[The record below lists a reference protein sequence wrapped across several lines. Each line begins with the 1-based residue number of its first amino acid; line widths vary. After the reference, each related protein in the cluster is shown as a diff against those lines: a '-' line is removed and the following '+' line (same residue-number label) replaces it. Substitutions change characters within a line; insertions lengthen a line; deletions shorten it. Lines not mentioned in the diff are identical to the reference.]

1 MKFKIII
8 TIFLFIFS
16 LVYLNNAINFI
27 QENDKLMNEIKEKK
41 ANYYQ
46 KPINAI
52 ITKNTMIPGLKG
64 KEINIKKSY
73 QRMKKINNFQESLLV
88 FNEILPT
95 KSINNNYDKVII
107 SGNTNIKQ
115 VSIILNITDEYLF
128 NSIDKILKSN
138 NVYANILE
146 SSNYSL
152 TNTNF
157 QNSISENYLPFT
169 TYCLTNKIEI
179 EENCLIN
186 HKYTLLGYNIP
197 PPFLSNTKSILKNG
211 LILQYEFNK
220 NNYYDLNLIIKYLKN
235 NEYKIVSLDVLVKE

>member
-8 TIFLFIFS
+8 TTILFIFS
-16 LVYLNNAINFI
+16 LIYLNNAIIFI
-27 QENDKLMNEIKEKK
+27 QENDKLMNIIKEKK
-41 ANYYQ
+41 DLYYQ
-46 KPINAI
+46 KPINAVITNNI
-52 ITKNTMIPGLKG
+52 IIPGLKG

-73 QRMKKINNFQESLLV
+73 QRMKKINNFQESLLT

-107 SGNTNIKQ
+107 SGNPNIKQ
-115 VSIILNITDEYLF
+115 VSIILNISDEYLL
-128 NSIDKILKSN
+128 NSINKILKSN

-146 SSNYSL
+146 NSNYSL

-157 QNSISENYLPFT
+157 QNSISDNYLPFT
-169 TYCLTNKIEI
+169 NYCLTNKIEI
-179 EENCLIN
+179 EKNCEIN

-197 PPFLSNTKSILKNG
+197 SPFLSNTKSILKNG

-220 NNYYDLNLIIKYLKN
+220 NNYHDLNLIIKYLKN
-235 NEYKIVSLDVLVKE
+235 NEYQIVSLDKLIKE